1 MVRVSNLIIT
11 FLNCVTLA
19 VSLVAIGFS
28 IWLRFE
34 GSATLCQK
42 VFQKPLLILGI
53 SLLIVSV
60 LGLIGSCCRSM
71 WFNAENWEE
80 IKSCLVDTKYCQR
93 LPTEKGADFYKYS
106 LSATQSSCC
115 KPPSYCGLEFHNA
128 TYWTMPKAGPA
139 VPDNN
144 NNNNPV

>member
-71 WFNAENWEE
+71 WLMLK
-80 IKSCLVDTKYCQR
+80 IGRR
-93 LPTEKGADFYKYS
+93 LRVVWLIPNIVNVYLLRKALTSTNIAS
-106 LSATQSSCC
+106 LLLSRV
-115 KPPSYCGLEFHNA
+115 
-128 TYWTMPKAGPA
+128 A
-139 VPDNN
+139 VSHPLTAA
-144 NNNNPV
+144 